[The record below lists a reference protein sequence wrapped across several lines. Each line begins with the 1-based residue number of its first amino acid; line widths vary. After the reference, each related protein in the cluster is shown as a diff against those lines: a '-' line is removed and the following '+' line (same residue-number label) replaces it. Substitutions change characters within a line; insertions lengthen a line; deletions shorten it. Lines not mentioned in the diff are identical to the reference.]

1 MPGWETGPARRRD
14 RVHAGRSEPE
24 VGQFKDLAAQLRSA
38 AEDLARAR
46 GWTCRPSS
54 QFQLS
59 QTAAGPCFT
68 QGDTEPYFGDGNESF
83 WTLCGVLG
91 SHGFVLSQESV

>member
-1 MPGWETGPARRRD
+1 VNPK
-14 RVHAGRSEPE
+14 S
-24 VGQFKDLAAQLRSA
+24 GQVQDLAAQLRSA

-68 QGDTEPYFGDGNESF
+68 QGDTEPIFGG
-83 WTLCGVLG
+83 WQRILRTLYGVLR